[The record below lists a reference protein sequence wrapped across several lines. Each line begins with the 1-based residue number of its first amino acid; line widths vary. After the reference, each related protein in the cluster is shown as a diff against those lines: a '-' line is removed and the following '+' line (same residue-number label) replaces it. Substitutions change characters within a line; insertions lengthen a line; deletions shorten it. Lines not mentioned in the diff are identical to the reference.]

1 MQTIFT
7 FIWLVAV
14 IVAVT
19 LFATGVWVPST
30 LFAGFICTW
39 FVLDALVKFLESV
52 VNK

>member
-1 MQTIFT
+1 MQTVFT

-19 LFATGVWVPST
+19 LFA
-30 LFAGFICTW
+30 GFICAW
-39 FVLDALVKFLESV
+39 FVLDALVKFLESA